1 MMLQCFCL
9 LLFGDWQLP
18 NMSVLPALPL
28 CNPCHLPSRL
38 ESAPKGTLVLA
49 GSGASAGK
57 IPVLLSKQPEAKDF
71 MAFRF
76 GGFGLCAE
84 LHGEEMD
91 GILASATL
99 GDLGVYEV
107 RGVVEETA
115 LVAMVQ
121 RSVYRRV
128 TRKTA

>member
-1 MMLQCFCL
+1 M
-9 LLFGDWQLP
+9 
-18 NMSVLPALPL
+18 
-28 CNPCHLPSRL
+28 PSRL
-38 ESAPKGTLVLA
+38 ASAPKGTLVLA

-57 IPVLLSKQPEAKDF
+57 IPVMLSKRPEAKDF

-99 GDLGVYEV
+99 DDLGVYEV
-107 RGVVEETA
+107 GG
-115 LVAMVQ
+115 
-121 RSVYRRV
+121 SV
-128 TRKTA
+128 